1 MRRNEK
7 ANYKSELLFKGSLLA
22 VCIALLVTLAMVMV
36 PSAFA
41 DTDGANGADG
51 VQQPPVSQSVEIRV
65 EGDADNPADQ
75 IFVSKTA
82 GGYTS
87 LSNSVGSF
95 SAVRD
100 EGESKVYTFNSEI
113 NELYV
118 YIKTNSNTMYYG
130 SLSTDENNP
139 SKIGYGQTRIQLDK
153 KRCTVT
159 WAYDAIRY
167 GEDAYLQNGTAQII
181 AVNNQPVNPDN
192 WDIFGNNPG
201 NADGGNLVVTP
212 GSTVTVQLK
221 PNYGYQLKSVSLNG
235 NTLIPQEKVS
245 TFTFV
250 MPNTNV
256 HFSGA
261 FALSSDTVA
270 NNASNAQVTS
280 LVGGNGVIDSGNI
293 ALSVTDSAA
302 DTSAAKAVVNGAVS
316 AQAVELSLASVVNKG
331 NGEAWIEDLT
341 NLDNPVTISMTIADY
356 DSAYDYAVVRDH
368 DGELTRI
375 DSKIND
381 GALSFSTDKFST
393 YTIVKAEKA
402 ATGTEAANPD
412 KQMLAKTGDSN
423 VAVFAVFLT
432 SVAAFSLL
440 VAYRRARL

>member
-1 MRRNEK
+1 
-7 ANYKSELLFKGSLLA
+7 
-22 VCIALLVTLAMVMV
+22 
-36 PSAFA
+36 
-41 DTDGANGADG
+41 
-51 VQQPPVSQSVEIRV
+51 
-65 EGDADNPADQ
+65 
-75 IFVSKTA
+75 
-82 GGYTS
+82 
-87 LSNSVGSF
+87 
-95 SAVRD
+95 
-100 EGESKVYTFNSEI
+100 
-113 NELYV
+113 
-118 YIKTNSNTMYYG
+118 
-130 SLSTDENNP
+130 
-139 SKIGYGQTRIQLDK
+139 
-153 KRCTVT
+153 
-159 WAYDAIRY
+159 
-167 GEDAYLQNGTAQII
+167 
-181 AVNNQPVNPDN
+181 
-192 WDIFGNNPG
+192 
-201 NADGGNLVVTP
+201 
-212 GSTVTVQLK
+212 
-221 PNYGYQLKSVSLNG
+221 
-235 NTLIPQEKVS
+235 
-245 TFTFV
+245 